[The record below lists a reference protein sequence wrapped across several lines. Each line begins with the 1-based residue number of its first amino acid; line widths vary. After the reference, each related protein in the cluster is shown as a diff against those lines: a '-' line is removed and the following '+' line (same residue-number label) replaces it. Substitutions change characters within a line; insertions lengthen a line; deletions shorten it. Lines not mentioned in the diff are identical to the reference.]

1 MRKQIF
7 NATMPDEGDGYR
19 LETGI
24 SLREYDMCDEK
35 FKTKL
40 ATSLAGYKKVST
52 SIQFTTKLLWFIRY
66 DLDTRFFKVNFFR
79 VSTVKSRAVHSVS
92 STPKHFQTVY
102 KREI

>member
-1 MRKQIF
+1 MGNLEFVFCSQNLSGNPFASDFIEDPGLRKQIF

-52 SIQFTTKLLWFIRY
+52 SIQFTTKLL
-66 DLDTRFFKVNFFR
+66 
-79 VSTVKSRAVHSVS
+79 
-92 STPKHFQTVY
+92 
-102 KREI
+102 

>member
-1 MRKQIF
+1 MNNFSNHCFQNLSGNPFASDFIEDPGLRKQIF

-52 SIQFTTKLLWFIRY
+52 SIQFTTK
-66 DLDTRFFKVNFFR
+66 FF
-79 VSTVKSRAVHSVS
+79 
-92 STPKHFQTVY
+92 Y
-102 KREI
+102 IL

>member
-1 MRKQIF
+1 MIAGSNTERTVNKHTNFKISQIISGNPFASDFIEDPGLRKQIF

-40 ATSLAGYKKVST
+40 ATSLAGYKKVSI
-52 SIQFTTKLLWFIRY
+52 SI
-66 DLDTRFFKVNFFR
+66 
-79 VSTVKSRAVHSVS
+79 
-92 STPKHFQTVY
+92 
-102 KREI
+102 